1 LLYKLTMENTFES
14 LCVMSLAILGCCR
27 LYPILTDVTGAALFG
42 TDGRVLER
50 APTAMGEMGAK
61 AWGETRQDGRVTRE
75 K

>member
-1 LLYKLTMENTFES
+1 
-14 LCVMSLAILGCCR
+14 
-27 LYPILTDVTGAALFG
+27 LTDVTGAALFG